1 MSAEVQALLVD
12 MQEAEH
18 AAHRLEERRALLA
31 LEQPTGWGPE
41 VDAWLADRQAWE
53 QAQALLAEMRAEA
66 EEPLVVIQA
75 AQQAEQQRL
84 AKRRAEAE
92 AALMAADRVEFKRT
106 VIAIGVMF
114 SLGTVLMLASFL
126 VTGMS
131 TRMQIQCWETSAI
144 CFFGVGDFVWSEAP
158 GGLVPS
164 NASLVRTQK
173 PETQQRALP

>member
-1 MSAEVQALLVD
+1 MLVD
-12 MQEAEH
+12 MQATEH
-18 AAHRLEERRALLA
+18 AAYRLEERRALLA
-31 LEQPTGWGPE
+31 LEQSADWRAE

-126 VTGMS
+126 VTGK
-131 TRMQIQCWETSAI
+131 I
-144 CFFGVGDFVWSEAP
+144 G
-158 GGLVPS
+158 
-164 NASLVRTQK
+164 
-173 PETQQRALP
+173 RAHV